1 MIFDDFIQSGGL
13 HEETKALTFK
23 IESWLNV
30 DMDFISNTLREV
42 YEQGIRDTRERIAQE
57 IEAIHPDTSWTYDAD
72 IVKVVEAAAAIARG
86 KN

>member
-1 MIFDDFIQSGGL
+1 MIFDDFIQNGGL

-42 YEQGIRDTRERIAQE
+42 YEQGIIDTRERIAQE
-57 IEAIHPDTSWTYDAD
+57 IEAKCTCAESKNAFMSC
-72 IVKVVEAAAAIARG
+72 EFEEAAAIARG